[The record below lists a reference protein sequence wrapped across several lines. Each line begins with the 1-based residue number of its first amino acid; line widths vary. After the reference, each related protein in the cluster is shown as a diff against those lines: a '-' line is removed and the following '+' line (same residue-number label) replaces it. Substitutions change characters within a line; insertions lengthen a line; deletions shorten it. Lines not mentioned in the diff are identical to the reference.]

1 MNNKTL
7 FLSKLIM
14 VEQRYLALKDTPKFQ
29 QSVNSSNKQS
39 YFMRNILMSYLS
51 NAVLFTMIFLLLDS
65 VYFEEKD
72 IAALASFGL
81 IIFLYLFIIGIYNS
95 IVFLNSVYNN
105 NIMAPLKSIPI
116 KVNVNVPFAS
126 WFIYSSSS
134 YIFVVLPSAVF
145 FYILTGD
152 YETIFLALL
161 YAFLVMML
169 SFIISSILFIYSG
182 RKAKKHTSIRNV
194 IRILALFIFLGLFY
208 LLLENPAYFGYVSS
222 AISSLPYY
230 VRIFAFP
237 INTEYIVFYNYQ
249 LPLLYR
255 ILELSLSFLFL
266 GIVLLIY
273 SKIRYKIYEV
283 LMTSEENASS
293 EKIFSSIKTHGMAR
307 AFLNKDIKSTF
318 RKTQNLSYIFLP
330 VLFVIPFFF
339 AVDTTSALDSGFFS
353 LLYLV
358 EFVSSFYAIFLL
370 VVEGKGI
377 DVLNSL
383 PVTKKEITFY
393 KSIFGLIIFSIIAA
407 AFVIV
412 TAAISRRISIYDLFE
427 FVDVVILFYV
437 IINVNISRLLS
448 KLPPGTSNLNYY
460 SFGTYPMLFIFILSL
475 ILLGIS
481 MGFAVGLSFIVFRSL
496 FYYVYMDLPVNII
509 ILVFM
514 VMKPKFF
521 KNNEN
526 VINSL

>member
-1 MNNKTL
+1 MKH
-7 FLSKLIM
+7 
-14 VEQRYLALKDTPKFQ
+14 
-29 QSVNSSNKQS
+29 VNSN
-39 YFMRNILMSYLS
+39 RR
-51 NAVLFTMIFLLLDS
+51 
-65 VYFEEKD
+65 
-72 IAALASFGL
+72 
-81 IIFLYLFIIGIYNS
+81 
-95 IVFLNSVYNN
+95 
-105 NIMAPLKSIPI
+105 
-116 KVNVNVPFAS
+116 VPG
-126 WFIYSSSS
+126 W
-134 YIFVVLPSAVF
+134 
-145 FYILTGD
+145 
-152 YETIFLALL
+152 
-161 YAFLVMML
+161 VML
-169 SFIISSILFIYSG
+169 RTD
-182 RKAKKHTSIRNV
+182 RKMTQ
-194 IRILALFIFLGLFY
+194 
-208 LLLENPAYFGYVSS
+208 NP
-222 AISSLPYY
+222 
-230 VRIFAFP
+230 
-237 INTEYIVFYNYQ
+237 
-249 LPLLYR
+249 
-255 ILELSLSFLFL
+255 
-266 GIVLLIY
+266 
-273 SKIRYKIYEV
+273 
-283 LMTSEENASS
+283 
-293 EKIFSSIKTHGMAR
+293 
-307 AFLNKDIKSTF
+307 KSTF

-370 VVEGKGI
+370 VVEGKGV

-412 TAAISRRISIYDLFE
+412 TAAISRKISIYDLFE

-437 IINVNISRLLS
+437 IININISRLLN

-481 MGFAVGLSFIVFRSL
+481 MGFAVGLSFIVFHSL
-496 FYYVYMDLPVNII
+496 FYYVYTDLPVNII

-514 VMKPKFF
+514 AMKPKIF

>member
-1 MNNKTL
+1 
-7 FLSKLIM
+7 M

-29 QSVNSSNKQS
+29 QSVNSTNKQS
-39 YFMRNILMSYLS
+39 YFMRNILLSYLS

-65 VYFEEKD
+65 VYFAERD
-72 IAALASFGL
+72 ITALASFGL

-169 SFIISSILFIYSG
+169 SFIISSVLFVYSG
-182 RKAKKHTSIRNV
+182 KKAKKHTSIRNV
-194 IRILALFIFLGLFY
+194 IRILMLFVFLGLFY
-208 LLLENPAYFGYVSS
+208 LLLENPAYFGYVTA

-249 LPLLYR
+249 LDLLYR
-255 ILELSLSFLFL
+255 VLELFLSILFL
-266 GIVLLIY
+266 AIILLIY
-273 SKIRYKIYEV
+273 SKIRYKIYEI
-283 LMTSEENASS
+283 LMTSEENQSS
-293 EKIFSSIKTHGMAR
+293 EKIFSSVKTSGMLR
-307 AFLNKDIKSTF
+307 AFLAKDIKSTF

-377 DVLNSL
+377 EVLNSL
-383 PVTKKEITFY
+383 PVSKREITLY
-393 KSIFGLIIFSIIAA
+393 KSIFGLIIFAVIAA
-407 AFVIV
+407 AFVLV
-412 TAAISRRISIYDLFE
+412 TAIISRQVSIYDFFE
-427 FVDVVILFYV
+427 FFDGITLFYA
-437 IINVNISRLLS
+437 IISINISRLLS

-475 ILLGIS
+475 AILGIS
-481 MGFAVGLSFIVFRSL
+481 MVFAVGLSFIVFRSL

-509 ILVFM
+509 ILVFIM
-514 VMKPKFF
+514 AKPKIF

>member
-1 MNNKTL
+1 
-7 FLSKLIM
+7 M

-29 QSVNSSNKQS
+29 QSVNSTNKQS
-39 YFMRNILMSYLS
+39 YFMRNILLSYLS

-65 VYFEEKD
+65 VYFAERD
-72 IAALASFGL
+72 ITALASFGL

-169 SFIISSILFIYSG
+169 SFIISSVLFVYSG
-182 RKAKKHTSIRNV
+182 KKAKKHTSIRNV
-194 IRILALFIFLGLFY
+194 IRILMLFVFLGLFY
-208 LLLENPAYFGYVSS
+208 LLLENPAYFGYVTA

-249 LPLLYR
+249 LDLLYR
-255 ILELSLSFLFL
+255 VLELFLSILFL
-266 GIVLLIY
+266 AIILLIY
-273 SKIRYKIYEV
+273 SKIRYKIYEI
-283 LMTSEENASS
+283 LMTSEENQSS
-293 EKIFSSIKTHGMAR
+293 EKIFSSVKTSGMLR
-307 AFLNKDIKSTF
+307 AFLAKDIKSTF

-377 DVLNSL
+377 EVLNSL
-383 PVTKKEITFY
+383 PVSKREITLY
-393 KSIFGLIIFSIIAA
+393 KSIFGLIIFAVIAA
-407 AFVIV
+407 AFVLV
-412 TAAISRRISIYDLFE
+412 TAIISRQVSIYDFFE
-427 FVDVVILFYV
+427 FFDGITLFYA
-437 IINVNISRLLS
+437 IISINISRLLS

-475 ILLGIS
+475 AILGIS
-481 MGFAVGLSFIVFRSL
+481 MVFAVGLSFIVFRSL
-496 FYYVYMDLPVNII
+496 FYYVYMVLPVNII
-509 ILVFM
+509 ILVFIM
-514 VMKPKFF
+514 AKPKIF
-521 KNNEN
+521 K
-526 VINSL
+526 ITKML

>member
-29 QSVNSSNKQS
+29 QNVNSANKEA

-81 IIFLYLFIIGIYNS
+81 IIFLYLFLIGIYNS
-95 IVFLNSVYNN
+95 IVFLNSIYNN
-105 NIMAPLKSIPI
+105 NIMSPLKSIPI
-116 KVNVNVPFAS
+116 QVNVNVPFVS
-126 WFIYSSSS
+126 WFVYNASS

-145 FYILTGD
+145 FFILTGD

-169 SFIISSILFIYSG
+169 SFIISSVFFIYSG
-182 RKAKKHTSIRNV
+182 KKVKKHTSIRNV
-194 IRILALFIFLGLFY
+194 IRILMLFVFLALFY
-208 LLLENPAYFGYVSS
+208 LLLENPAYFGYVSA

-230 VRIFAFP
+230 IRVFAFP

-249 LPLLYR
+249 LPLLFR
-255 ILELSLSFLFL
+255 ILELFLSLLFFA
-266 GIVLLIY
+266 IILLIY
-273 SKIRYKIYEV
+273 TKIRYKIYEI

-293 EKIFSSIKTHGMAR
+293 EKIFSSVKTHGMLR

-339 AVDTTSALDSGFFS
+339 AAGTTSGLDSAFFS

-377 DVLNSL
+377 EVLNSL
-383 PVTKKEITFY
+383 PVKKSDITFY
-393 KSIFGLIIFSIIAA
+393 KSIFGLIIFSVIAA

-412 TAAISRRISIYDLFE
+412 TAAIAGKASIYDLFE
-427 FVDVVILFYV
+427 FLDVTVLFYV
-437 IINVNISRLLS
+437 IISVNISRLLS

-481 MGFAVGLSFIVFRSL
+481 IGVAIGLSLIVFHSMV
-496 FYYVYMDLPVNII
+496 YYVYMDLPVNIV
-509 ILVFM
+509 ILIFM
-514 VMKPKFF
+514 MMKPKIF

>member
-1 MNNKTL
+1 
-7 FLSKLIM
+7 M

-29 QSVNSSNKQS
+29 QSVNSTNKQS
-39 YFMRNILMSYLS
+39 YFMRNILLSYLS

-65 VYFEEKD
+65 VYFAERD
-72 IAALASFGL
+72 ITALASFGL

-169 SFIISSILFIYSG
+169 SFIISSVLFIYSG
-182 RKAKKHTSIRNV
+182 KKAKKHTSIRNV
-194 IRILALFIFLGLFY
+194 IRILMLFVFLGLFY
-208 LLLENPAYFGYVSS
+208 LLLENPAYFGYVTA

-249 LPLLYR
+249 LDLLYR
-255 ILELSLSFLFL
+255 VLELFLSILFL
-266 GIVLLIY
+266 AIILLIY
-273 SKIRYKIYEV
+273 SKIRYKIYEI
-283 LMTSEENASS
+283 LMTSEENQSS
-293 EKIFSSIKTHGMAR
+293 EKIFSSVKTSGMLR
-307 AFLNKDIKSTF
+307 AFLAKDIKSTF

-377 DVLNSL
+377 EVLNSL
-383 PVTKKEITFY
+383 PVSKREITLY
-393 KSIFGLIIFSIIAA
+393 KSIFGLIIFAVIAA
-407 AFVIV
+407 AFVLV
-412 TAAISRRISIYDLFE
+412 TAIISRQVSIYDFFE
-427 FVDVVILFYV
+427 FFDGITLFYA
-437 IINVNISRLLS
+437 IISINISRLLS

-475 ILLGIS
+475 AILGIS
-481 MGFAVGLSFIVFRSL
+481 MVFAVGLSFIVFRSL
-496 FYYVYMDLPVNII
+496 FYYVYMDLTVNII
-509 ILVFM
+509 ILVFIM
-514 VMKPKFF
+514 AKPKIF

>member
-1 MNNKTL
+1 
-7 FLSKLIM
+7 M

-29 QSVNSSNKQS
+29 QSVNSTNKQS
-39 YFMRNILMSYLS
+39 YFMRNILLSYLS

-65 VYFEEKD
+65 VYFAERD
-72 IAALASFGL
+72 ITALASFGL

-169 SFIISSILFIYSG
+169 SFIISSVLFVYSG
-182 RKAKKHTSIRNV
+182 KKAKKHTSIRNV
-194 IRILALFIFLGLFY
+194 IRILMLFVFLGLFY
-208 LLLENPAYFGYVSS
+208 LLLENPAYFGYVTA

-249 LPLLYR
+249 LDLLYR
-255 ILELSLSFLFL
+255 VLELFLSILFL
-266 GIVLLIY
+266 AIILLIY
-273 SKIRYKIYEV
+273 SKIRYKIYEI
-283 LMTSEENASS
+283 LMTSEENQSS
-293 EKIFSSIKTHGMAR
+293 EKIFSSVKTSGMLR
-307 AFLNKDIKSTF
+307 AFLAKDIKSTF

-377 DVLNSL
+377 EVLNSL
-383 PVTKKEITFY
+383 PVSKREITLY
-393 KSIFGLIIFSIIAA
+393 KSIFGLIIFAVIAA
-407 AFVIV
+407 AFVLV
-412 TAAISRRISIYDLFE
+412 TAIISRQVSIYDFFE
-427 FVDVVILFYV
+427 FFDGITLFYA
-437 IINVNISRLLS
+437 IISINISRLLS

-475 ILLGIS
+475 TILGIS
-481 MGFAVGLSFIVFRSL
+481 MVFAVGLSFIVFRSL

-509 ILVFM
+509 ILVFIM
-514 VMKPKFF
+514 AKPKIF

>member
-1 MNNKTL
+1 
-7 FLSKLIM
+7 M

-29 QSVNSSNKQS
+29 QNVNSGNKQS

-65 VYFEEKD
+65 VYFAERD
-72 IAALASFGL
+72 TAALASFGL

-126 WFIYSSSS
+126 WFIYNSSS

-169 SFIISSILFIYSG
+169 SFIISSVLFIYSG
-182 RKAKKHTSIRNV
+182 KKAKKHTSIRNV
-194 IRILALFIFLGLFY
+194 IRILMLFVFLGLFY
-208 LLLENPAYFGYVSS
+208 LLLENPAYFGYVSA

-255 ILELSLSFLFL
+255 VLELFLSILFL
-266 GIVLLIY
+266 GIILFVY
-273 SKIRYKIYEV
+273 SKIRYKIYEI
-283 LMTSEENASS
+283 LMTSEENQSS
-293 EKIFSSIKTHGMAR
+293 EKIFSTVKTHGMLR

-339 AVDTTSALDSGFFS
+339 AVDSASALDSGFFS

-377 DVLNSL
+377 EVLNSL
-383 PVTKKEITFY
+383 PVTKREITLY
-393 KSIFGLIIFSIIAA
+393 KSIFGLIIFSVIAA
-407 AFVIV
+407 AFVLV
-412 TAAISRRISIYDLFE
+412 TAIISRQVSIYDFFE
-427 FVDVVILFYV
+427 FFDGVTLFYA
-437 IINVNISRLLS
+437 IISINISRLLN

-475 ILLGIS
+475 AILAIS
-481 MGFAVGLSFIVFRSL
+481 MVFAVGLSFIAFRSL

-509 ILVFM
+509 ILLFIM
-514 VMKPKFF
+514 AKPKFF